1 MKITLSNSEYNF
13 IKINYKKYLKDIF
26 NNNFINEL
34 NNELENLNYY
44 AIPDTE
50 NRKLKIKSIINK
62 LKAIK

>member
-34 NNELENLNYY
+34 NNELENLNYH
-44 AIPDTE
+44 AIPNTE

>member
-34 NNELENLNYY
+34 TNELENLNYY
-44 AIPDTE
+44 AIPNTE